1 MIRSR
6 WIPGPEPRGDGPVV
20 VSRTDFRVHRVADL
34 PRACR
39 TGWRLGGLWP
49 ELAGAVGVW
58 LWADLPRRRIGSV
71 SVWRAESDLRAFV
84 RHPLHVEI
92 MRAYRDRGTLTSD
105 TWDSPAADLW
115 ADAEDRVTARR

>member
-20 VSRTDFRVHRVADL
+20 VSRTDFRVHRIVDL
-34 PRACR
+34 PRACLA
-39 TGWRLGGLWP
+39 GWRLSGLWP
-49 ELAGAVGVW
+49 ELAGAIGVW

-71 SVWRAESDLRAFV
+71 SVWRTESDLRAFV

-92 MRAYRDRGTLTSD
+92 MRAYRDRGTLTSA
-105 TWDSPAADLW
+105 TWDSPAAG
-115 ADAEDRVTARR
+115 R